1 MDADDVVAEA
11 VRELGQRLP
20 TVPRLATVL
29 GSGLGGLAEA
39 LEEPVSVSFDE
50 LPGLPSATVAGH
62 GGRFVGGRLDGVAVL
77 LQCGRVHGYE
87 GATAEQ
93 IVTPVRILAS
103 LGVET
108 LLITNAAGGVRP
120 GLAPGDLV
128 LINDQIDLTF
138 RPLSTAAPTPGAG
151 RSERLGD
158 PFDRVVSGAIRDAAR
173 DCGVPLAGGTYGGL
187 HGPSYETRAEI
198 RMLARM
204 GVDVVGMSTVSEVAA
219 ARAAGLRVAAISLVT
234 NLATGL
240 SPEALAHEEVLAVGS
255 AGAGRLTRIL
265 GAAIPR
271 LEPSSQSTGA
281 K

>member
-1 MDADDVVAEA
+1 MEAADVVAQA
-11 VRELGQRLP
+11 ARELRQRLP
-20 TVPRLATVL
+20 TVPCLATVL

-138 RPLSTAAPTPGAG
+138 RPLSTAAPTPGAA

-173 DCGVPLAGGTYGGL
+173 DCGVPLGGGTYAGL

-240 SPEALAHEEVLAVGS
+240 SPEALAHEDVLAVGS
-255 AGAGRLTRIL
+255 AAAGRLTRIL